1 MRNKLGLLLL
11 CVMLLSGCER
21 GTATVGNEMTAPLDR
36 IVQAVTSGNAG
47 AYESAFPQTF
57 CEQYQAQTGD
67 LQDYLQLLLT
77 GAREFDLD
85 RYGTDA
91 AITYELTAMTR
102 LDVSSVE
109 PYCQVF
115 SPDFV
120 CSLPTESLTDAAEI
134 SVTVYFGGSYD
145 KESFDLTYTVLC
157 IDGTWVLH
165 PKHFGTVLKK

>member
-1 MRNKLGLLLL
+1 MRNKLFCLLL
-11 CVMLLSGCER
+11 CVLLLVGCER
-21 GTATVGNEMTAPLDR
+21 GTVTVGNEQTAPLDR
-36 IVQAVTSGNAG
+36 IVQAIATGNVG

-57 CEQYQAQTGD
+57 CEQYQAAAGD

-91 AITYELTAMTR
+91 AITYELTATAR
-102 LDVSSVE
+102 IDVSSIE
-109 PYCQVF
+109 PYHQAI

-134 SVTVYFGGSYD
+134 SVTVYFKGSYD